1 MNRIFNLSQS
11 FLVTLAALLGSGIA
25 VSAQTIAVP
34 ASTAQTPAAPQSPES
49 ERAPARKA
57 SRRLAPPARVTVIPS
72 QAEVAP
78 QVVTI
83 VHRLSG
89 VQMLRLLLRRGE
101 GGTIATMDP
110 SALTNNAHASIIA
123 GWLLDDGKTI
133 AARLPQAA
141 AEIELSDFPF
151 PRPDLRN
158 QTPEAAAV
166 ARAAVAVSRIEPDL
180 TVVTREGRRLR
191 ARYVGLD
198 GQTGLSVLQINGAG
212 TSPPDV
218 ASTKKISEG
227 QRVQLFAPA
236 PTTPPGEPLPG
247 ITYVQ
252 VGKTDAKIVKVD
264 RTKSGTLDRLT
275 VRAAKLSPGLIGGV
289 VCDESGNTL
298 GIVEAVE
305 GNDAQIVTVD
315 TVRAATRRVLERQT
329 NVPRPLLGVRGEPV
343 ELTPRADFL
352 AQGWRED
359 QLNDLIKRQIG
370 ILLTSI
376 LPGTPAAMAQL
387 RAGDVIVSVNK
398 DEVKT
403 AEEFSALLGQIGCGE
418 RVNFTVRRPTTSA
431 PVSVDVK
438 LGSSFEPLFEYK
450 FEMPV
455 ITMPRTAFQGL
466 GVETMALS
474 RKSALQLGAPGG
486 LLVVTVKP
494 RSAAARAGVREGDV
508 IESIDGR
515 SIRQGVLVSEFNLD
529 RQKKHV
535 VSVIRDKE
543 KKQVIL
549 EPVE

>member
-34 ASTAQTPAAPQSPES
+34 ASTAQTPATPQSPES

-72 QAEVAP
+72 QAEGAP

-83 VHRLSG
+83 LHRVSG

-158 QTPEAAAV
+158 QPPEAAAV

-359 QLNDLIKRQIG
+359 QLNDLIKKQIG
-370 ILLTSI
+370 ILLTSV

-387 RAGDVIVSVNK
+387 RAGDVIISVNK
-398 DEVKT
+398 E
-403 AEEFSALLGQIGCGE
+403 Q
-418 RVNFTVRRPTTSA
+418 VNFTVRRPTTSA

-455 ITMPRTAFQGL
+455 IAMPRTAFQGL

-474 RKSALQLGAPGG
+474 RKSALQLGAQGG

-515 SIRQGVLVSEFNLD
+515 SIRQGVWVSECNLD

-543 KKQVIL
+543 RKQVIL